1 MGNYNWREFVKRITI
16 RAKPGVI
23 YDAWTTQEGL
33 ESWFLRLAEFRAA
46 DSSLRKRND
55 AVQQG
60 DHYRWLWFGYG
71 DSFAEE
77 NNVLSVNG
85 KDQFQFVFSGGCV
98 VNVTVKQ
105 ENDETICELTQTMPM
120 DDESEQRHFFIE
132 CGKGWTF
139 YMTNLK
145 SILEG
150 GIDLRNKNEKIQNV
164 INA

>member
-1 MGNYNWREFVKRITI
+1 MGNYSWSEFVKRITI
-16 RAKPGVI
+16 GAEPGVI
-23 YDAWTTQEGL
+23 YKAWTTQEGL
-33 ESWFLRLAEFRAA
+33 ESWFLRLAELRSA
-46 DSSLRKRND
+46 DGGLRRSND
-55 AVQQG
+55 TVQQG
-60 DHYRWLWFGYG
+60 DRYRWLWFGYD

-77 NNVLSVNG
+77 NEILSVNG
-85 KDQFQFVFSGGCV
+85 KDRVEFVFSGGCV
-98 VNVTVKQ
+98 VAVTVKQ
-105 ENDETICELTQTMPM
+105 ENGESICELRQTMPM
-120 DDESEQRHFFIE
+120 DDEAEQRHFFIE